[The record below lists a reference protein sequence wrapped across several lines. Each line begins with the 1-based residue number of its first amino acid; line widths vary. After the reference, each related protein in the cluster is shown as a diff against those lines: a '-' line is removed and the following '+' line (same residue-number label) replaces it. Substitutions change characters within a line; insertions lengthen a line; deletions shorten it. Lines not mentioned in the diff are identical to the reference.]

1 MFEIFWYNE
10 IIVIHLQKHLNIY
23 IMKNLKNE
31 MDTLVQNISNTNN
44 VKKLEYTI
52 SMLCFG
58 LVMDTTH
65 EQDYIDLIELSV
77 DRLKVLSLIDGTD
90 HPLCHIDLV
99 NDRDKIEKS
108 VMMSVMMSIRDSE
121 RQKEELFDIMCMN

>member
-1 MFEIFWYNE
+1 MN
-10 IIVIHLQKHLNIY
+10 
-23 IMKNLKNE
+23 NLKNE

-44 VKKLEYTI
+44 VTKLEYTI

-58 LVMDTTH
+58 LVMDSSH
-65 EQDYIDLIELSV
+65 EQDYIDLIELSI
-77 DRLKVLSLIDGTD
+77 DRLKVVSLINGID

-108 VMMSVMMSIRDSE
+108 VMMSVMMSIRE
-121 RQKEELFDIMCMN
+121 NETHKEQLFDIMCMN